1 MILNPAKCHYMSWQN
16 VNDKETLN
24 FKDTNIRTANKWK
37 V

>member
-16 VNDKETLN
+16 VNDKEALN
-24 FKDTNIRTANKWK
+24 FKDTNIANNKK